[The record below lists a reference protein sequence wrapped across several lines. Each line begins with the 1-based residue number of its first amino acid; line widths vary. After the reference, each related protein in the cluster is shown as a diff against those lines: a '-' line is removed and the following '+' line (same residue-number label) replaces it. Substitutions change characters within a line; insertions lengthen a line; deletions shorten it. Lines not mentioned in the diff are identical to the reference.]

1 MADRG
6 PASSEPVA
14 AYDTLKKPHYLIALG
29 IGAIGGIIAAFAE
42 TVYIGVAAAALLVGG
57 ASLFT
62 LALAVAIAPLV
73 EESTKPLGLLLLK
86 EDERLRFDLPSW
98 ALLGSLAGIGFG
110 FAENAV
116 YFFAALPY
124 GLGVSLSLLFMRGL
138 LTVPLHAM
146 TTTITGFGIGIWQK
160 SQNARLLLVCL
171 LIAMIIHGSMNLLAS
186 LV

>member
-6 PASSEPVA
+6 PADTEPVE
-14 AYDTLKKPHYLIALG
+14 AYDLLKRPHYLIALG
-29 IGAIGGIIAAFAE
+29 IGAISGLIAAFGE
-42 TVYIGVAAAALLVGG
+42 TLYIGVAAATLIVSG
-57 ASLFT
+57 SLFT
-62 LALAVAIAPLV
+62 LALTVAIAPLV

-98 ALLGSLAGIGFG
+98 ALLGSLAGVGFG
-110 FAENAV
+110 FAENVV
-116 YFFAALPY
+116 YFFAALPD

-146 TTTITGFGIGIWQK
+146 TTTIVGFGIGIWQK
-160 SQNARLLLVCL
+160 SQNGRLLLVCL
-171 LIAMIIHGSMNLLAS
+171 VIAMIIHGSMNLLAS

>member
-6 PASSEPVA
+6 SADTEPVE
-14 AYDTLKKPHYLIALG
+14 AYDILKRPHYLIALG
-29 IGAIGGIIAAFAE
+29 IGAISGLIAAFGE
-42 TVYIGVAAAALLVGG
+42 ILYLGVAVATQLVSG
-57 ASLFT
+57 SLFT
-62 LALAVAIAPLV
+62 LATTVAIAPLV

-86 EDERLRFDLPSW
+86 EDERLKFDLPSW
-98 ALLGSLAGIGFG
+98 ALLGSLAGVGFG
-110 FAENAV
+110 FAENVV

-146 TTTITGFGIGIWQK
+146 TTTLTGFGIGMWQK
-160 SQNARLLLVCL
+160 SQNTRPLLFLLVT
-171 LIAMIIHGSMNLLAS
+171 AMIIHGSFNLLAS

>member
-6 PASSEPVA
+6 PADTEPLDR
-14 AYDTLKKPHYLIALG
+14 YDLLKRPHYLIALG
-29 IGAIGGIIAAFAE
+29 IGAISGLIAAFGE
-42 TVYIGVAAAALLVGG
+42 TLYIGVAAATLIVSG
-57 ASLFT
+57 SLFT
-62 LALAVAIAPLV
+62 LAAVVAIAPLV

-86 EDERLRFDLPSW
+86 EEEQLRFDLPGW
-98 ALLGSLAGIGFG
+98 ALLGSLAGVGFG

-124 GLGVSLSLLFMRGL
+124 GLGVAFSLLFMRGL

-146 TTTITGFGIGIWQK
+146 TTTLTGFGIGMWQK
-160 SQNARLLLVCL
+160 SQNARVL
-171 LIAMIIHGSMNLLAS
+171 LIFLVAAMIIHGSFNLLAS

>member
-6 PASSEPVA
+6 PASTSSVDG
-14 AYDTLKKPHYLIALG
+14 YDLLKRPHYLIALG
-29 IGAIGGIIAAFAE
+29 VGAISGIIAAFGE
-42 TVYIGVAAAALLVGG
+42 TLYIGVAAATLIVSG
-57 ASLFT
+57 SLFT

-110 FAENAV
+110 FAENVV

-124 GLGVSLSLLFMRGL
+124 GLSASFSLLFMRSL
-138 LTVPLHAM
+138 LTVPLHGM
-146 TTTITGFGIGIWQK
+146 TTTITGFGIGMWQK
-160 SQNARLLLVCL
+160 SGNARLLLVCL
-171 LIAMIIHGSMNLLAS
+171 IVAMIIHGSMNLLAS

>member
-6 PASSEPVA
+6 PADTEPVA
-14 AYDTLKKPHYLIALG
+14 AYDNLKRPHYLIAAG
-29 IGAIGGIIAAFAE
+29 IGAISGLLAAFGE
-42 TVYIGVAAAALLVGG
+42 TLYIGVAAATLIVSGSLLTFALV
-57 ASLFT
+57 
-62 LALAVAIAPLV
+62 VAIAPLV

-86 EDERLRFDLPSW
+86 EDERLRFDLPNW
-98 ALLGSLAGIGFG
+98 ALLGSLAGVGFG

-124 GLGVSLSLLFMRGL
+124 GLGVSFSLLFMRGL
-138 LTVPLHAM
+138 LTVPLHAI
-146 TTTITGFGIGIWQK
+146 TTTITGFGIGIWQR

-171 LIAMIIHGSMNLLAS
+171 VVAMIIHGSMNLLAS

>member
-6 PASSEPVA
+6 PADTEPVDG
-14 AYDTLKKPHYLIALG
+14 YDILKRPHYLIAAG
-29 IGAIGGIIAAFAE
+29 IGAISGLIAAFGE
-42 TVYIGVAAAALLVGG
+42 TLYIGVAAVTLIVSG
-57 ASLFT
+57 SLFT
-62 LALAVAIAPLV
+62 LALTVAIAPLV

-86 EDERLRFDLPSW
+86 EDQRMRFDLPSW

-110 FAENAV
+110 FAENVV

-124 GLGVSLSLLFMRGL
+124 GLTVSLSLLFMRSL

-146 TTTITGFGIGIWQK
+146 TTTITGFGIGLWQK
-160 SQNARLLLVCL
+160 SRNARLLLVCL
-171 LIAMIIHGSMNLLAS
+171 VIAMIIHGSMNLLAS

>member
-6 PASSEPVA
+6 PADTEPVDG
-14 AYDTLKKPHYLIALG
+14 YDILKRPHYLIAAG
-29 IGAIGGIIAAFAE
+29 IGAISGLIAAFGE
-42 TVYIGVAAAALLVGG
+42 TLYIGVAAVTLIVSG
-57 ASLFT
+57 SLFT
-62 LALAVAIAPLV
+62 LALTVAIAPLV

-86 EDERLRFDLPSW
+86 EDQRMRFDLPSW

-110 FAENAV
+110 FAENVV

-124 GLGVSLSLLFMRGL
+124 GLTVSFSLLFMRSL

-146 TTTITGFGIGIWQK
+146 TTTITGFGIGLWQK

-171 LIAMIIHGSMNLLAS
+171 VIAMIIHGSMNLLAS

>member
-6 PASSEPVA
+6 PASTEPVDG
-14 AYDTLKKPHYLIALG
+14 YDILRRPHYLIALG
-29 IGAIGGIIAAFAE
+29 IGAIAGLIAAFGE
-42 TVYIGVAAAALLVGG
+42 TLYIGVAAATLIVSGSLL
-57 ASLFT
+57 T

-98 ALLGSLAGIGFG
+98 ALLGSLAGVGFG
-110 FAENAV
+110 FAENVV

-124 GLGVSLSLLFMRGL
+124 GLGVSFSLLFMRGL

-146 TTTITGFGIGIWQK
+146 TTTITGFGIGMWQK
-160 SQNARLLLVCL
+160 SQNARLLLICIV
-171 LIAMIIHGSMNLLAS
+171 IAMIIHGSMNLLAS